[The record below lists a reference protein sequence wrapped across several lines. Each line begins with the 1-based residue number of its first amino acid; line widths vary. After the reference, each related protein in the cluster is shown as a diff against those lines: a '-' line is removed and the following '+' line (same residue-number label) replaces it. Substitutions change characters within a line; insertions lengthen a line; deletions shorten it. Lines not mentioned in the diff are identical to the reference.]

1 MKFNIGEK
9 YAPYIPL
16 GMQKIGVETYTQE
29 MKDGRCIVEAD
40 ISNRAYKALIR
51 AAYAA
56 MMTDQTGVR
65 HLTREDVGK
74 NVSGAIPESEQ
85 RFFEAAWL

>member
-1 MKFNIGEK
+1 
-9 YAPYIPL
+9 
-16 GMQKIGVETYTQE
+16 
-29 MKDGRCIVEAD
+29 
-40 ISNRAYKALIR
+40 
-51 AAYAA
+51 